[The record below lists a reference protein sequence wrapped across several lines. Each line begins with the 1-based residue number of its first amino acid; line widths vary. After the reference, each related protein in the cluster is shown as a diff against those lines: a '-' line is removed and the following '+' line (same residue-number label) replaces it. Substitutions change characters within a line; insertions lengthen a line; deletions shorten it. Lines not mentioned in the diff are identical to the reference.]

1 MGAAGAKPT
10 DAYLGAEQK
19 AVKCSQLC
27 CSPFATQKHLNPST
41 KIFQEKAVTQVR
53 NAPSASEPVPPTP
66 GFGFWRGWEQDEGME
81 TPKTGHQGL
90 ERGLQ
95 KYLKS

>member
-19 AVKCSQLC
+19 VVKCSQLC
-27 CSPFATQKHLNPST
+27 CSPFATQKHLNPSSEY
-41 KIFQEKAVTQVR
+41 FSGEAVTQVR
-53 NAPSASEPVPPTP
+53 NAPSASGAVPPTP
-66 GFGFWRGWEQDEGME
+66 EFGFWRGLEQDEGME
-81 TPKTGHQGL
+81 TPRTGQQGL